1 MTEQQAIKGALK
13 KDPKSQRFLYDS
25 YKSRWY
31 MICLRYMS
39 NRYYANDALQNGM
52 INVFSK
58 ISMFDADKGNFGS
71 WTSRIIA
78 NDSIMLLRKRSKGF
92 SNVELTDSNQI
103 FDINESALDVLSR
116 KELMDLIQKLPDGY
130 RVVFNMYVIEGYAHK
145 EIAEKLSITVGTSK
159 SQLFKAK
166 KMLKQAL
173 EVLI

>member
-1 MTEQQAIKGALK
+1 MTEQQAIKGAIK
-13 KDPKSQRFLYDS
+13 KDPRSQRFLYDI

-39 NRYYANDALQNGM
+39 NKDDANDALQNGL
-52 INVFSK
+52 INIFSK
-58 ISMFDADKGNFGS
+58 VNLFNPIKGNFGS

-78 NDSIMLLRKRSKGF
+78 NDCIMLLRKRSKGF
-92 SNVELTDSNQI
+92 NNIELSDSHVI
-103 FDINESALDVLSR
+103 YDINESALDILSR

-130 RVVFNMYVIEGYAHK
+130 RVVFNMFVIEGFSHK
-145 EIAEKLSITVGTSK
+145 EIAEKLSISEGTSK